1 MNEKNFTKTV
11 PENVDGK
18 VIDAES
24 FRNLPDA
31 GTAKVVYET
40 ARKRLLD
47 VNKWNDISSGLLAD
61 FQLSDQSGAAVSGP
75 VRQGFYFRIDIPGP
89 GSDAG
94 DGYDWVFVERIE
106 EYETEDVQ
114 SIAVR
119 VRPVANPLGDS
130 LQTAHFYTSE
140 ATSTFTVTREKLSVT
155 AAVYDRNI
163 KVNHDSGQ
171 LLDRARNM
179 LVGSVGRMAFSK
191 VQWEDLAGALLK

>member
-18 VIDAES
+18 IIDAEN
-24 FRNLPDA
+24 FRDLPDA
-31 GTAKVVYET
+31 GSAKAVYET
-40 ARKRLLD
+40 ARERLLD

-75 VRQGFYFRIDIPGP
+75 AQQGFYFRIDIPGP

-94 DGYDWVFVERIE
+94 DGYDWVFIEKIE
-106 EYETEDVQ
+106 EYEAEDVQ

-119 VRPVANPLGDS
+119 VRPAANPVGDNM
-130 LQTAHFYTSE
+130 QTAHFYTSE
-140 ATSTFTVTREKLSVT
+140 ATSTFTVTREKLRVT

-163 KVNHDSGQ
+163 KVNQDSEQ
-171 LLDRARNM
+171 LLDRVRNI
-179 LVGSVGRMAFSK
+179 LVGSVGRLAFSR
-191 VQWEDLAGALLK
+191 VQWEDLAAAWLR